1 MFAIDL
7 NKDPRY
13 NRRIVLDCII
23 PTFTKIEGEV
33 VKELRKFAEKSMST
47 VDTLHVYIQSTNL
60 STKLA
65 LPSFV
70 VEEEER
76 ATTRYLSLTTI
87 ATFFSSIT
95 ATTLQFSYQQS
106 GNTISDIVNLAWF
119 ISLVFSISSGVN
131 GILSMTWRK
140 SIV

>member
-7 NKDPRY
+7 NKDPKY
-13 NRRIVLDCII
+13 NRRIILDRII

-33 VKELRKFAEKSMST
+33 VKELRKFAEKSMSI
-47 VDTLHVYIQSTNL
+47 VYALPAYIQSTNL
-60 STKLA
+60 LAKPA

-70 VEEEER
+70 AEEEER